1 MLLAGSGLRSGS
13 QGERDGDA
21 LLFNIACCE
30 SLAGRSADAIGHL
43 RRVIELDS
51 QLRTWVASDS
61 DFDPIRDEPGFSGL
75 LVGP

>member
-1 MLLAGSGLRSGS
+1 M
-13 QGERDGDA
+13 
-21 LLFNIACCE
+21 LFNIACCE

-43 RRVIELDS
+43 RRAIELDS

-61 DFDPIRDEPGFSGL
+61 DFDPIRDEPGFSEL